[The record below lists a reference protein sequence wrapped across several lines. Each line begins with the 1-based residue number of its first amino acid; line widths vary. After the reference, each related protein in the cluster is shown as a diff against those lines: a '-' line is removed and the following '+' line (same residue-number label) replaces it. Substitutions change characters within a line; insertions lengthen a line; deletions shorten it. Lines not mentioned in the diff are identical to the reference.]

1 MRFRLILFA
10 AITLICAGHVDAG
23 VTSQGIMGNS
33 LTKRLGLA
41 AQADGRRPCDDGG
54 LGIRAK
60 CCDESQIGCRN
71 IKRGVT
77 WIELSPIFGEP
88 VRVNG
93 VRVGPRETTFFGTLQ
108 LDQNE
113 IIIGTSTSY
122 VIDTFAT
129 IAPDPSLTPRIPA
142 SKRFFNPYCFDVFND
157 LTPVPIEIPKFD
169 TSVPIK
175 SEPSSPPQVPS
186 SKSSYDPFRFDQR

>member
-1 MRFRLILFA
+1 MLCRLILLA
-10 AITLICAGHVDAG
+10 TTTLVCAGRVHAG
-23 VTSQGIMGNS
+23 ATSLGIARNS
-33 LTKRLGLA
+33 LTNQLGVA
-41 AQADGRRPCDDGG
+41 AHVDRRRPCDDGG
-54 LGIRAK
+54 LGIRTK
-60 CCDESQIGCRN
+60 CCDESQIGCRMT
-71 IKRGVT
+71 KRGVT

-88 VRVNG
+88 VRANG

-122 VIDTFAT
+122 VIDEFAT

-142 SKRFFNPYCFDVFND
+142 SKRFFNPYCFDVLND

-175 SEPSSPPQVPS
+175 SEPWSPPQVPS